1 MFSWLLSLLARW
13 KILLASLVAL
23 ALTIPL
29 PSVLAIHPSSRSFA
43 PNVANV
49 STAPAISRNWSGYAA
64 TGGSFTSVTG
74 TWTVPQVGSSG
85 HAAADATWVGIGGI
99 RSNDLI
105 QSGTQN
111 AVSRSGH
118 ATHSAFLEM
127 LPNVAQQIP
136 VTINSGDSITVS
148 LTERS
153 ANQWQISFKDTTNRQ
168 TYTATAIYLSS
179 FSSAEWIEEAPSIGR
194 KILSLDNFGT
204 VDFSGG
210 STIEHG
216 NRVTIAQST
225 IQPLIMV
232 NSSGQA
238 LATPSS
244 LSSDGASFS
253 ITRSSAM

>member
-1 MFSWLLSLLARW
+1 MFSWLSSLPAQWR
-13 KILLASLVAL
+13 ILLASLTAL

-29 PSVLAIHPSSRSFA
+29 LPTLSTRPLSLSFA

-49 STAPAISRNWSGYAA
+49 STAQVKSRNWSGYAA
-64 TGGSFTSVTG
+64 AGGSFTSVIG
-74 TWTVPQVGSSG
+74 SWIVPQVVGNG

-148 LTERS
+148 LTEQS
-153 ANQWQISFKDTTNRQ
+153 TNQWQISFKDTTSSQ
-168 TYTATAIYLSS
+168 TYTTTAIYFSS

-204 VDFSGG
+204 VDFNGG

-216 NRVTIAQST
+216 KRVTIAQSNP
-225 IQPLIMV
+225 QPLIMA

-244 LSSDGASFS
+244 LGSDGASFS